1 MIRSDLRRSR
11 NAPRSHCGS
20 ATCAR
25 GLAAPDRS
33 GVPPFCAFGLLGCC
47 CRFRSSCVGTTLRP
61 ANEAAQARFKTNA
74 VYASVK
80 SNARFRKRGQRPRCH
95 RSRCRTALSGPR
107 SAGPHSHDAPMLTYG
122 SRTRTSQFTHGLAST
137 RTRARTRAHTR
148 SRKLT
153 HATARRSQRRS
164 PMRICIVH
172 SSPRTIIPRVR
183 AR

>member
-74 VYASVK
+74 VYTSVK

-95 RSRCRTALSGPR
+95 RSSCRTALSGPR
-107 SAGPHSHDAPMLTYG
+107 STGPHSHDDSHDAPMLTYG
-122 SRTRTSQFTHGLAST
+122 SRKRTSQFTHGLSELSHPHA
-137 RTRARTRAHTR
+137 RARAHAHSGTRRPELEGWAE
-148 SRKLT
+148 
-153 HATARRSQRRS
+153 
-164 PMRICIVH
+164 
-172 SSPRTIIPRVR
+172 
-183 AR
+183 